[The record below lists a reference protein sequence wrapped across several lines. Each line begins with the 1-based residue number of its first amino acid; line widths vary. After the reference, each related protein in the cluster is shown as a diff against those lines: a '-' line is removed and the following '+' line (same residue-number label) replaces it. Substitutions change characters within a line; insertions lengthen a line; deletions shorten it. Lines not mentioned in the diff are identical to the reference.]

1 MNNENIA
8 ALVVQLQQL
17 GFGDLGTLLVKRIC
31 FKPDSFCIT
40 NLMDKGDDKLQVE
53 LFFEKKKDEY
63 GLKWYD
69 IAIPQKSSSQLPE
82 INGVHIASLESQMAS
97 VNWKQAFELNEQKPW
112 NPKADFTN
120 EETIEEVITGLA
132 KLESSD
138 EGKTV
143 AATLKAKFWNGS
155 RCHEI
160 FGSITTP
167 KTRVEI
173 SQRFFI
179 FDGQPGISLDE
190 AYRFLQ
196 NRRME
201 KQMKKKQAENDD
213 AGTKNEDDAVSSGN
227 GLLKKKRISHSTKK
241 GKHKVTN

>member
-1 MNNENIA
+1 MNIENIA
-8 ALVVQLQQL
+8 ALAAQLQQL
-17 GFGDLGTLLVKRIC
+17 GFREMGTLLVKRIC
-31 FKPDSFCIT
+31 FKPDSFFVTHLI
-40 NLMDKGDDKLQVE
+40 DKGDDKLQVE

-63 GLKWYD
+63 DLKWYD

-82 INGVHIASLESQMAS
+82 INGIHIASLENQMAT

-155 RCHEI
+155 NYQEI
-160 FGSITTP
+160 FGSITAP
-167 KTRVEI
+167 KNRVEI

-201 KQMKKKQAENDD
+201 KQMKKKQTENCD
-213 AGTKNEDDAVSSGN
+213 AGTQNEEDAESSGN

-241 GKHKVTN
+241 GKHKITN